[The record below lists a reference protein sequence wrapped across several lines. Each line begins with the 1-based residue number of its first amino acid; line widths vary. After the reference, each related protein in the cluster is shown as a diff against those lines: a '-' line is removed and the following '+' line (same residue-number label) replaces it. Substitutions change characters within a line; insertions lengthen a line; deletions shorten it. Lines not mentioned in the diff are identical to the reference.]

1 MCDSLST
8 FYPVMQSLYIFLSV
22 YNNMQTY
29 FACNTS
35 IQLKWQ
41 QEEIF
46 RTRLFSRVSHWSRD
60 PLAEIVL
67 SSDDIG
73 QGEQPQ

>member
-1 MCDSLST
+1 MSI

-22 YNNMQTY
+22 YNNMPTY

-35 IQLKWQ
+35 IKLKWQ

-46 RTRLFSRVSHWSRD
+46 RARLFSRVSLWSRD

-73 QGEQPQ
+73 QGEQPL